1 MSRTGGS
8 GRLKKRHGCLTCLIV
23 CLVIMA
29 IFIAAL
35 FVGGS
40 ILFKSY
46 VSPHIGGVTLSEAL
60 SLLRAALNGK
70 EVSPDYTEEDLDA
83 FYSELS
89 ESLFLSEKTEDELEY
104 ELLSEQAKAAL
115 AEDALSAAGEEEYEE
130 SYEEEYDG
138 EGIDSTDG
146 SSSEEASYDD
156 AAAFDRFCLLSLEER
171 YALLTGEIREALSQ
185 EDYGALATEA
195 KKDVRDSLGL
205 KMYRISVRSLMEGFT
220 TSDGQFSTDGAAEKL
235 LSALDFNFAMLEDYD
250 IHDPDAAANARF
262 DSVTVEGKSV
272 SAFINDVVTYLLTS
286 PASPVV
292 NMIGDKIP
300 ANVDATKFIYVAS
313 VTIMNTPL
321 ATSGD
326 EALYDQKDTALG
338 VVFSIRLRDLAKT
351 ILASGAFDDTLSSVP
366 SFAVDLIPKL
376 IPQYFSFGAT
386 VYPLASSEDARELVV
401 KINRSTNKHAETIS
415 KIMNG
420 LLGSEDA
427 ETTFLGTINDKVVS
441 VFGTI
446 NEKVKINFVP
456 SRDENGDPLKDAA
469 GNTYSK
475 MRIMTVETLVSLID
489 SSGELSAHDVF
500 TVLKCLYVAK
510 ERHSTLDLSASVD
523 ALKAETL
530 SKYGMDTSF
539 ITAENGFSTDTLN
552 GLLDHMDLK
561 SVDFTRSNAEMR
573 VRFSAEALASLMMNV
588 LSSKTSSEEDG
599 SDNLLAG
606 LDPGVCEIAI
616 KQVEGEEGL
625 YTLEILL
632 TEDLSEMIRNKV
644 SSSEEGMAG
653 TLLKKLLPK
662 NASYFGMKLYLSEYT
677 EDGHI
682 KHLVG
687 QKIAGE
693 EDGSAYASKIRIN
706 DFSYEDTENVL
717 SAFNKFMVAFGGSS
731 FDIASVTSS
740 LETSLSDMFSSMTDN
755 SLGLN
760 IRLFGQDDDSN
771 GGMLLPSVYELLSD
785 TVKKKEGALAE
796 GETFSPDDAQE
807 VLQLVYSAEV
817 DTDENYVASQS
828 DDFLTDLNRNYYIN
842 YESRL
847 TASLLF
853 GGKNDGGEGSLQS
866 KLNSNS
872 IYFKEDTAELAA
884 WRELL
889 DNDAYIKPALYTDP
903 TKEIEDLRVPL
914 TGSELAALV
923 DISGSFPK
931 ETMASSFGSVGIL
944 GAEFI
949 TEEGKTY
956 LRFDMLCTFSKT
968 ASESASEESSNALN
982 MNALFPD
989 AMNLSAKILLYAPY
1003 YAAEDEEGEHRFDTT
1018 LLINGGNSG
1027 KIFILLKAL
1036 GSADLSEKTM
1046 SEKLSSSIKDVFV
1059 SLEKN
1064 IRLYYANGSAAYTVT
1079 KSGETENC
1087 IYLADI
1093 FTALI
1098 DTLKVK
1104 DEADEDAPLADAS
1117 AFRARLLEY
1126 GKQLKEDPTESSS
1139 AEKAWAERDKAHGGI
1154 ELVLFSSED
1163 KAYVTKNMQDAYFM
1177 KEEPDIDDIYEN
1189 VGNKFSTIKSSDF
1202 YLENGEDEDHNV
1214 IIGLYHYKDAPR
1226 LLKISAKALGTLI
1239 NEKER
1244 ARFAAAVNSGSN
1256 MTVSLVS
1263 LNIDASDP
1271 DAVVFESGLKIT
1283 FGKTNEGKD
1292 SYPLMPRYFFVKAV
1306 TTETRSLDEYDK
1318 TVYSYATVITIN
1330 GLSAEETE
1338 KFFTNIQGLMS
1349 SVDFSLEKIENSV
1362 NDSFK
1367 SALANFY
1374 NSVKVDYGTFDA
1386 SDVAYYGKTLFADVV
1401 TPTVGEGYLT
1411 IPNVYAFLND
1421 LLFKDAVANGT
1432 IQASEKPS
1440 DTDLQDMLNCIYE
1453 DNDVVK
1459 ASLVQREAD
1468 ADGYRLFGLTYFNED
1483 NKNIV
1488 AYSDTYLAYYLGAL
1502 ISGQTVNG
1510 NISLAGALKQV
1521 LILRA
1526 EKGTD
1531 AENSDISTQRAYWAN
1546 KFDTEGEFTMDPTHN
1561 YLVATINPNLLGL
1574 YNVGGATSNFDNLT
1588 PSSIWFTV
1596 LIDLDLIDL
1605 PEPLDEEEKA
1615 LWNANKAR
1623 GLLYDM
1629 DHIGA
1634 HTFEMVLKS
1643 AGKTFNAQTVAAD
1656 LADIL
1661 NTHLSGLSTG
1671 ADKAYFA
1678 KGDSYLYASSYPY
1691 TDPGTD
1697 INSALVDK
1705 DCIGYMVLAKA
1716 IF

>member
-1 MSRTGGS
+1 
-8 GRLKKRHGCLTCLIV
+8 
-23 CLVIMA
+23 MA
-29 IFIAAL
+29 IFVAAL

-70 EVSPDYTEEDLDA
+70 EVPPDYTEEDLDA

-89 ESLFLSEKTEDELEY
+89 ESLFLSDKTEDELEY
-104 ELLSEQAKAAL
+104 ELLSDEAKASL
-115 AEDALSAAGEEEYEE
+115 AESALSAAEEEE
-130 SYEEEYDG
+130 YEEEYDG
-138 EGIDSTDG
+138 EGVGSADG
-146 SSSEEASYDD
+146 SSSEEPSYDD
-156 AAAFDRFCLLSLEER
+156 AAAFDRFCLLSLDER
-171 YALLTGEIREALSQ
+171 YALLSEELRASLGKS
-185 EDYGALATEA
+185 DYGALATEA

-205 KMYRISVRSLMEGFT
+205 KMYRVSVRSLMEGFT
-220 TSDGQFSTDGAAEKL
+220 TSDGQFSTDGAVERV
-235 LSALDFNFAMLEDYD
+235 LSSLDFNFAMLEDYD
-250 IHDPDAAANARF
+250 IHDPNAAENSRF
-262 DSVTVEGKSV
+262 DSITVEGKGV
-272 SAFINDVVTYLLTS
+272 SAFINDVVTYLFQAPS
-286 PASPVV
+286 SPVK
-292 NMIGDKIP
+292 NMLGENLPSDLDL
-300 ANVDATKFIYVAS
+300 ASYVRVAS

-338 VVFSIRLRDLAKT
+338 IVFSMYLRDLVEDL
-351 ILASGAFDDTLSSVP
+351 LASGMFSEQLSSVP
-366 SFAVDLIPKL
+366 SFATALIPRLVPK
-376 IPQYFSFGAT
+376 YFSVGAT
-386 VYPLASSEDARELVV
+386 VYPLASSEDGRELAV
-401 KINRSTNKHAETIS
+401 KINRSTSKHSETLS

-427 ETTFLGTINDKVVS
+427 EVSFFGSINEKVVS
-441 VFGTI
+441 VFGGI

-469 GNTYSK
+469 GNTYAQ

-500 TVLKCLYVAK
+500 TVLKCLYVAN
-510 ERHSTLDLSASVD
+510 ETHTPLDLDAPVE
-523 ALKAETL
+523 ALKAETR

-539 ITAENGFSTDTLN
+539 ITAESGFSTDTLN

-561 SVDFTRSNAEMR
+561 SVDFSRGNEEMR
-573 VRFSAEALASLMMNV
+573 VRFSAEALASLMMKV
-588 LSSKTSSEEDG
+588 LSAKTSSEDS

-616 KQVEGEEGL
+616 KKAEGEEGV
-625 YTLEILL
+625 YTMEILL
-632 TEDLSEMIRNKV
+632 TADLAEMIRNKFA
-644 SSSEEGMAG
+644 SSEDGLAS
-653 TLLKKLLPK
+653 TLLKKILPK
-662 NASYFGMKLYLSEYT
+662 QASYFGLKVYLSEYT
-677 EDGHI
+677 EDGHV

-693 EDGSAYASKIRIN
+693 GDGSAYASKLRIN
-706 DFSYEDTENVL
+706 DFSYEDTDNVL
-717 SAFNKFMVAFGGSS
+717 SAFNKFMNAFGGSS

-760 IRLFGQDDDSN
+760 LRLFGQDDASN

-796 GETFSPDDAQE
+796 DETFSPDDAQE

-817 DTDENYVASQS
+817 DTDANYLASQS
-828 DDFLTDLNRNYYIN
+828 DDFLEDLNHNYYIT

-853 GGKNDGGEGSLQS
+853 GGKNDGGENSLQS

-872 IYFKEDTAELAA
+872 IYFKENASELAA
-884 WRELL
+884 WRELFGDDL
-889 DNDAYIKPALYTDP
+889 YNKPALYTDP
-903 TKEIEDLRVPL
+903 TEDIEALRVPL

-923 DISGSFPK
+923 DVSGSFPK

-949 TEEGKTY
+949 TKEGKTY
-956 LRFDMLCTFSKT
+956 LRFDMLCSFSKT
-968 ASESASEESSNALN
+968 ASDSASGGLN

-989 AMNLSAKILLYAPY
+989 AMNISAEILLYAPY
-1003 YAAEDEEGEHRFDTT
+1003 YAAEDEEGDHRFDVS

-1027 KIFILLKAL
+1027 KIFTLLKAL

-1064 IRLYYANGSAAYTVT
+1064 IRLYYANGSSAYTIT
-1079 KSGETENC
+1079 KNGETENC

-1104 DEADEDAPLADAS
+1104 DELGEDKPLTDAA

-1126 GKQLKEDPTESSS
+1126 GKQLSEDPTESYA
-1139 AEKAWAERDKAHGGI
+1139 AEKAWAEKKTTQGGI
-1154 ELVLFSSED
+1154 ELQLFSSED

-1177 KEEPDIDDIYEN
+1177 KEEPDIDDIYAN

-1214 IIGLYHYKDAPR
+1214 IVGLYHYKDTPR
-1226 LLKISAKALGTLI
+1226 LLKISGKALGALI
-1239 NEKER
+1239 NEKES
-1244 ARFAAAVNSGSN
+1244 ARFAAAVNTGSN
-1256 MTVSLVS
+1256 MAVSLVS
-1263 LNIDASDP
+1263 LDINADDP
-1271 DAVVFESGLKIT
+1271 DAIVFEGGLKIT
-1283 FGKTNEGKD
+1283 FGKTEEGKD

-1318 TVYSYATVITIN
+1318 TVYSYSTVITIN
-1330 GLSAEETE
+1330 GLSVEETE

-1374 NSVKVDYGTFDA
+1374 NSVKVDYGTFNA
-1386 SDVAYYGKTLFADVV
+1386 SDTEYYGKALFADVE
-1401 TPTVGEGYLT
+1401 TPAVGEGYLT
-1411 IPNVYAFLND
+1411 IPNVYAFLNN
-1421 LLFKDAVANGT
+1421 LLFKDAIANGT
-1432 IQASEKPS
+1432 IQPSEKPK

-1459 ASLVQREAD
+1459 AALVQKKAD
-1468 ADGYRLFGLTYFNED
+1468 EYGYNLIGLNFNES
-1483 NKNIV
+1483 NKNII
-1488 AYSDTYLAYYLGAL
+1488 AYSDTYLAYYLGTL
-1502 ISGQTVNG
+1502 ISDQTVNG

-1526 EKGTD
+1526 EKETD

-1561 YLVATINPNLLGL
+1561 YLIATINPNLLGQ

-1605 PEPLDEEEKA
+1605 SEPLDEEEKA

-1656 LADIL
+1656 LAKIL
-1661 NTHLSGLSTG
+1661 NTHLSALSAG
-1671 ADKAYFA
+1671 ADKEYFA
-1678 KGDSYLYASSYPY
+1678 KGDSYLYSSSYPY
-1691 TDPGTD
+1691 SAPGTD

-1705 DCIGYMVLAKA
+1705 DCIGYMVL